1 MAQESDSPHGHDMT
15 AGTEVA
21 HGGGEGGLPQ
31 LQFEH
36 WGGQI
41 LWLLILFAIFY
52 FLVSRVFTP
61 RLRNVIDLRAQTITD
76 AITAARNVQNE
87 ADAQAKTAT
96 REVAEARA
104 NAQKIAS
111 DARSRAK
118 AEAAEREAK
127 VEAQLAER
135 LAKAEA
141 EIRAARDTAMASVS
155 GIAADTAKALVAK
168 LVGTAPADAETRSA
182 VAKAQG

>member
-1 MAQESDSPHGHDMT
+1 MATEPTSGHEMT
-15 AGTEVA
+15 AGTEAA

-31 LQFEH
+31 LKFEY

-52 FLVSRVFTP
+52 ALVAKVFVP
-61 RLRNVIDLRAQTITD
+61 RLRGVIDTRAQTITD
-76 AITAARNVQNE
+76 AITAARKVQEE
-87 ADAQAKTAT
+87 ADDQAKTAT

-111 DARSRAK
+111 DARAKAK
-118 AEAAEREAK
+118 AESNAREAK
-127 VEAQLAER
+127 VEAELAER
-135 LAKAEA
+135 LSKAEG
-141 EIRAARDTAMASVS
+141 EIRAARDKAMASVS

-168 LVGTAPADAETRSA
+168 LVGTAPADAETKAA
-182 VAKAQG
+182 VAKAQA